1 MKEAGELYNPKV
13 ASFDIEI
20 YKPTF
25 NAKENKIICIG
36 IYSKDKKIV
45 LTWKKSNLSE
55 VVALKDEKEMLK
67 EFFKLIEEFDVL
79 ISYNGDN
86 FDLPF
91 LKIRAEDLKL
101 EHPIVLSRKG
111 ANFKNCLHVD
121 LYNIVSKHLFAEIK
135 TRSFKL
141 DEVARFFIGEGKE
154 DLKLYEN
161 NFGKEVWD
169 SNEIEKIDEIFKY
182 NLQDCKITYLVG
194 EKILPLEYR
203 FSNLIGLDLFDVTRS
218 GFSQLVES
226 YLMREAVRKGIL
238 IKNRPTD
245 EELEKRREQTY
256 IGAYV
261 HEPKPGIYE
270 GIHVLDFKS
279 LYPSILVSHN
289 ISPDTLDENGEL
301 KVKINGKINSF
312 TQKRKGFI
320 VDIVE
325 DLIKRRS
332 EIKKTRGKGVEEK
345 ALKLLANSTYGY
357 LGFFGARWYCLE
369 CAESITALGRKYIKE
384 TIEKAS
390 KKGFKVIYGD
400 TDSTMLVGDKEK
412 VKEFLEEINRE
423 LPGIMEL
430 EYEGFYK
437 RGIFVGAAEKGTKKR
452 YALIDEN
459 GNIEIKGFEYVRGDW
474 SEIAKETQE
483 KVLEFILKGKEKNA
497 IEYVKEV
504 IKKIKKGE
512 IEKEK
517 LIITRQLTRN
527 LETYEQIAPHV
538 KVARELKN
546 KGIEIGRGS
555 MIHYIITKSGKSI
568 SEKARWYEDAKD
580 YDSSYYINHQV
591 IPAALRILSVLGY
604 TEKDLIEEQKS
615 LLGF

>member
-1 MKEAGELYNPKV
+1 M
-13 ASFDIEI
+13 
-20 YKPTF
+20 
-25 NAKENKIICIG
+25 
-36 IYSKDKKIV
+36 
-45 LTWKKSNLSE
+45 
-55 VVALKDEKEMLK
+55 
-67 EFFKLIEEFDVL
+67 
-79 ISYNGDN
+79 
-86 FDLPF
+86 
-91 LKIRAEDLKL
+91 
-101 EHPIVLSRKG
+101 
-111 ANFKNCLHVD
+111 
-121 LYNIVSKHLFAEIK
+121 
-135 TRSFKL
+135 
-141 DEVARFFIGEGKE
+141 
-154 DLKLYEN
+154 
-161 NFGKEVWD
+161 
-169 SNEIEKIDEIFKY
+169 
-182 NLQDCKITYLVG
+182 
-194 EKILPLEYR
+194 
-203 FSNLIGLDLFDVTRS
+203 
-218 GFSQLVES
+218 
-226 YLMREAVRKGIL
+226 
-238 IKNRPTD
+238 
-245 EELEKRREQTY
+245 
-256 IGAYV
+256 
-261 HEPKPGIYE
+261 
-270 GIHVLDFKS
+270 
-279 LYPSILVSHN
+279 
-289 ISPDTLDENGEL
+289 
-301 KVKINGKINSF
+301 
-312 TQKRKGFI
+312 
-320 VDIVE
+320 
-325 DLIKRRS
+325 
-332 EIKKTRGKGVEEK
+332 
-345 ALKLLANSTYGY
+345 
-357 LGFFGARWYCLE
+357 E

-430 EYEGFYK
+430 EYEGFYR

-504 IKKIKKGE
+504 IRKIKKGE

-527 LETYEQIAPHV
+527 LETYEQVAPHV

-546 KGIEIGRGS
+546 KGIEIGKGS